1 MSGFRMAGELDHNG
15 GFQVTVRSLAGRR
28 GASALLATGVLVV
41 GLSGCSGQPGAAAVV
56 DGEAI
61 SVADLQRATLDLE
74 PYLKN
79 VSQSSV
85 LMVLVAT
92 PVFDRAASAAGVGVS
107 TQEAEDLL
115 DQAAQA
121 AQDAGTGSARTDPF
135 SDAAVEVARFTL
147 LQQNIQGLPD
157 GQEVTA
163 QITDELASLD
173 AEINPRYG
181 EADFATGSIT
191 PTAYPWLV
199 AAPVVG

>member
-1 MSGFRMAGELDHNG
+1 M
-15 GFQVTVRSLAGRR
+15 TVRSLAGRR
-28 GASALLATGVLVV
+28 GASALLALGVLVV

-56 DGEAI
+56 DGSEI
-61 SVADLQRATLDLE
+61 SVAELQTATSDLA

-85 LMVLVAT
+85 LMVLVAA
-92 PVFDRAASAAGVGVS
+92 PVFDKAASAAGVGVS

-121 AQDAGTGSARTDPF
+121 AVDAGTVPARTDPF

-147 LQQNIQGLPD
+147 LQQNIQGLAN

-163 QITDELASLD
+163 QITDELANLD
-173 AEINPRYG
+173 AQINPRYG
-181 EADFATGSIT
+181 EADFATGAIT
-191 PTAYPWLV
+191 PTSYPWLV
-199 AAPVVG
+199 TQPATPAAG